1 MTSIYKLL
9 DPTDL
14 DDVEHFNQ
22 ILIQYVEHESI
33 SPNPIYF
40 YEDIKRFADW
50 LRQLF
55 LELSPKDFVVSARFS
70 DGEIDEIMVG
80 YKIEIAWHRKKAEDV
95 LPYWVVGLWY
105 KKHSSWKSP
114 YDDFFSIEKLML
126 EQFEGQQYTKGFIVV
141 KAPKKVLRIT
151 ESSQAKDYALNVF
164 SQTIPAVKYD
174 FIIEKIFTSQQDI
187 DNYKFKA
194 FKNIIPK
201 RYVRPVMLMSLDLHY
216 AHRIKHDP
224 PLTA

>member
-1 MTSIYKLL
+1 MIPTYKLL
-9 DPTDL
+9 DPNDL
-14 DDVEHFNQ
+14 ADVEHFNQ

-33 SPNPIYF
+33 SPNPIYY
-40 YEDIKRFADW
+40 YEDIKKFADW

-55 LELSPKDFVVSARFS
+55 LDVSPKDFVVSARFT

-80 YKIEIAWHRKKAEDV
+80 YKIEIAWYRTKAEDV

-126 EQFEGQQYTKGFIVV
+126 EQFEGQKYTKGFIVI
-141 KAPKKVLRIT
+141 KAPKKALRIT
-151 ESSQAKDYALNVF
+151 DSAQAKDYALNVF

-174 FIIEKIFTSQQDI
+174 FIIEKIFTSQQDL
-187 DNYKFKA
+187 DNFKFKA
-194 FKNIIPK
+194 LKPIIPK
-201 RYVRPVMLMSLDLHY
+201 RFIRPVMLMSLDLHY
-216 AHRIKHDP
+216 SHRIKNDP
-224 PLTA
+224 PL

>member
-14 DDVEHFNQ
+14 TDVEQFNQ
-22 ILIQYVEHESI
+22 ILNQYVEHESI

-40 YEDIKRFADW
+40 YEDIKRFTNW

-55 LELSPKDFVVSARFS
+55 LEISPKDFVVSARFN
-70 DGEIDEIMVG
+70 DGQIDEIMIG
-80 YKIEIAWHRKKAEDV
+80 YKIEIAWYRKKTEDV
-95 LPYWVVGLWY
+95 LPYYVVGLWY
-105 KKHSSWKSP
+105 KTSSSWKSP
-114 YDDFFSIEKLML
+114 HDDFFSIEKLML
-126 EQFEGQQYTKGFIVV
+126 EQFESQQYTKGFIVI
-141 KAPKKVLRIT
+141 KAPKKALRIT

-164 SQTIPAVKYD
+164 SKTIPAVKHD
-174 FIIEKIFTSQQDI
+174 FIIEKIFTSQEDI

-201 RYVRPVMLMSLDLHY
+201 RFIRPVMLMSFDLDY
-216 AHRIKHDP
+216 ANRIKYDP
-224 PLTA
+224 PL

>member
-1 MTSIYKLL
+1 MTTTYKLL
-9 DPTDL
+9 DSKNL

-55 LELSPKDFVVSARFS
+55 LDVSPKDFVVSARFTE
-70 DGEIDEIMVG
+70 GEIDEIMVG
-80 YKIEIAWHRKKAEDV
+80 YKIEIAWYRTKAEDV

-105 KKHSSWKSP
+105 KKHSFWKSP
-114 YDDFFSIEKLML
+114 YNDFFSIEKLML
-126 EQFEGQQYTKGFIVV
+126 EQFESQQYTKGFIVI
-141 KAPKKVLRIT
+141 KAPRKALRIT

-164 SQTIPAVKYD
+164 SKTIPAVKYD

-187 DNYKFKA
+187 DNFKFKA
-194 FKNIIPK
+194 LKPIIPK
-201 RYVRPVMLMSLDLHY
+201 RFIRPVMLMSLDLHY
-216 AHRIKHDP
+216 SHRIKHDP
-224 PLTA
+224 PL

>member
-1 MTSIYKLL
+1 MTTTYKLL
-9 DPTDL
+9 DPTRL
-14 DDVEHFNQ
+14 DDIESLDK

-33 SPNPIYF
+33 SHNPIYY
-40 YEDIKRFADW
+40 YEDITKFADW

-55 LELSPKDFVVSARFS
+55 LEISPKDFVVSARFT
-70 DGEIDEIMVG
+70 DGQIDEIMIG

-105 KKHSSWKSP
+105 KKHSFWKSP
-114 YDDFFSIEKLML
+114 YNEFFSIEKLML
-126 EQFEGQQYTKGFIVV
+126 EHFEKQQYTKGFIVI
-141 KAPKKVLRIT
+141 KAPKKALRIT
-151 ESSQAKDYALNVF
+151 ESAQAKDYALNVF
-164 SQTIPAVKYD
+164 SKTIPAVKYD
-174 FIIEKIFTSQQDI
+174 FIIEKIFTSQEDI

-201 RYVRPVMLMSLDLHY
+201 RFIRPVMLMSLDLHY

-224 PLTA
+224 PL